1 MRRILLLTSLCL
13 LASFSFAQKRAV
25 KDAKS
30 AMKNNIQE
38 ARDLIKPALE
48 HPETANDQETWKLAG
63 DIEYKVFDDQRT
75 LESLRES
82 TGKGGDEVAMYTG
95 LYNMY
100 APYVKADELGETPD
114 EKGKV
119 KNKVRNDISK
129 NMRNAYGY
137 YINAGIYYNDKQD
150 FKRAADFFEMYW
162 DMPNLPMFKDAKVPL
177 INPLDTANTYHMIKY
192 YAAISAVQS
201 QDHDRSIKLLNR
213 VISEGYAQNSAYKE
227 SDPYELLATEYKAI
241 NDSIS
246 FLSTLSRGAK
256 LFPDNLYF
264 TSNLINEYIRNGK
277 NDEALLYIDQA
288 IANDPNNGCD
298 LLTVKASLFSE
309 QKDYEKA
316 EPVYTQALTADPN
329 CEKALEGLG
338 VLYVLQAQDIKEVAG
353 QTTNR
358 KEQAELDQKTVDLY
372 LKALPYL
379 EKYRDL
385 LKAKAE
391 TGSAY
396 KRALGNLQNV
406 YYNLSLLEVDK
417 SKELEAVDKELGIKT
432 E

>member
-1 MRRILLLTSLCL
+1 MKRILLLVTSLCL

-63 DIEYKVFDDQRT
+63 DIEYKVFEDQRT
-75 LESLRES
+75 LEALRES
-82 TGKGGDEVAMYTG
+82 TGKGGDLVAMYTG

-119 KNKVRNDISK
+119 KNKVRSDIFK
-129 NMRNAYGY
+129 KFREAYGY
-137 YINAGIYYNDKQD
+137 YINAGIYYNDNKD
-150 FKRAADFFEMYW
+150 FKKAADLFEMYW
-162 DMPNLPMFKDAKVPL
+162 DMPNLPMFKESKIPL

-192 YAAISAVQS
+192 YAVISSVQS
-201 QDHDRSIKLLNR
+201 EDHPRSIKLLNR
-213 VISEGYAQNSAYKE
+213 IISEGYAPNSAYKE
-227 SDPYELLATEYKAI
+227 SDPYELLATEYKMTD
-241 NDSIS
+241 DSIS
-246 FLSTLSRGAK
+246 YLSTLSRGAQ
-256 LFPDNLYF
+256 LFPGNIYF
-264 TSNLINEYIRNGK
+264 TSNLINEYIKNGK

-288 IANDPNNGCD
+288 IANDPQNTCD
-298 LLTVKASLFSE
+298 LITVKASLYAE
-309 QKDYEKA
+309 QKDYDKA
-316 EPVYTQALTADPN
+316 EPVYLDALTADAN

-358 KEQAELDQKTVDLY
+358 KEQADLDEKTVALY

-379 EKYRDL
+379 EKYRDI
-385 LKAKAE
+385 LKTK
-391 TGSAY
+391 GSEGSEMR
-396 KRALGNLQNV
+396 RALTNLQNV
-406 YYNLSLLEVDK
+406 YYNLSLLKVDK
-417 SKELEAVDKELGIKT
+417 SKELDAIDKELGL
-432 E
+432 